1 MGSVSE
7 SVQTDPPLT
16 CLSDS
21 PGLWL
26 VLAGQHMLCLGRPA
40 VEEGHRAAFPAP
52 AASSTAVWG
61 RKLHG
66 SSLVRGRL
74 QRLYRASE
82 SLSPS
87 RNHDRDVSMSAKI
100 YGGFALVMAPL
111 LAAVLSG

>member
-1 MGSVSE
+1 
-7 SVQTDPPLT
+7 
-16 CLSDS
+16 
-21 PGLWL
+21 
-26 VLAGQHMLCLGRPA
+26 MLCLCRPA

-52 AASSTAVWG
+52 AASSAAVWG